1 MVVLRAIAKYN
12 EDGFDIQHQDVTM
25 AQADPDGERDALMH
39 ASPAMSPPVSPVAP
53 TSLRA
58 QQAGQR
64 HRGKG
69 KWYHEFA
76 GQMSKLFSP
85 KWRRT
90 VTLMWIIWGAM
101 ALAYTM
107 FNVWLPAV
115 LESRQTGPDAIRSGL
130 WDLVLY
136 ALAGCPGSVIGAWMI
151 QTKLGRR
158 RSLAICTIATAV
170 SVFAFVGVRA
180 GMALTI
186 SSMFISLTG
195 TAMYAV
201 LCELTPLVARRPL
214 LTKRRWHDARD
225 VRDGDP
231 RHCVRHVCCAVALD
245 WRHCAGHSRL
255 PPYNVAN
262 AAAAQRRCHLRL
274 HGVLLAASPAG
285 SEERRQ
291 RGDNGALARLKAEL
305 QLTHLRRG

>member
-12 EDGFDIQHQDVTM
+12 EDGFDIQHQDVAM

-58 QQAGQR
+58 QQAGHR
-64 HRGKG
+64 HRSKG

-180 GMALTI
+180 GMALTV

-201 LCELTPLVARRPL
+201 LYGMTPETFGTEIRGTACGTSAALSRLTGVIAPVTAGILLTMSQTLPL
-214 LTKRRWHDARD
+214 LS
-225 VRDGDP
+225 V
-231 RHCVRHVCCAVALD
+231 AVIYVFTAFCSLL
-245 WRHCAGHSRL
+245 L
-255 PPYNVAN
+255 PPDRKSDGGPVTMP
-262 AAAAQRRCHLRL
+262 H
-274 HGVLLAASPAG
+274 
-285 SEERRQ
+285 
-291 RGDNGALARLKAEL
+291 
-305 QLTHLRRG
+305 